1 MRQELPIK
9 TAAKVSPPP
18 RELHPPLSSLL
29 LLEPLYIGWNQGP
42 EKAITSP
49 RHRARRK
56 HSLQVELVWVF
67 LAVLCSLLDLSSPF
81 KPGAL
86 CSGSV
91 ES

>member
-9 TAAKVSPPP
+9 TAAKVGVLHLG
-18 RELHPPLSSLL
+18 ELHPSSSLL
-29 LLEPLYIGWNQGP
+29 LLEPLYRLESRSREG
-42 EKAITSP
+42 ITSP

-56 HSLQVELVWVF
+56 HSPQVELVWVF
-67 LAVLCSLLDLSSPF
+67 LAVLCSLWDLSSPF